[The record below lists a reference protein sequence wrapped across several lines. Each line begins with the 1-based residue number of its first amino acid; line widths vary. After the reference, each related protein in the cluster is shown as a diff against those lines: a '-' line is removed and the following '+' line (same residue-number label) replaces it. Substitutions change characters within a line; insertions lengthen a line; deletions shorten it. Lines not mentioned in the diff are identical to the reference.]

1 MIKFILVS
9 ILIVFDIL
17 LCVYW
22 GLVSLLYWKN
32 CFPEDKDGNKDPFIL
47 SNSLDSKI

>member
-9 ILIVFDIL
+9 ILIVLDIL
-17 LCVYW
+17 LCIYW

-32 CFPEDKDGNKDPFIL
+32 CFPEDKNGDVDPFIL
-47 SNSLDSKI
+47 SNSLASRI